1 MPREC
6 RGTDDS
12 GMKLWLVYSCD
23 GGTDKTTSHSPNC
36 GTGGSGECTDSGD
49 PDCNGGSG
57 ECTDPS
63 DPRCNGG
70 VECNDPGNRNHLR
83 IPGCGGSANL
93 VCNGGTISIHQV
105 TSPSTR
111 FPIQALPTRF
121 VTVADGKEGQL
132 KRIWNW

>member
-23 GGTDKTTSHSPNC
+23 GGTDKTTSHNPNC
-36 GTGGSGECTDSGD
+36 GTGGSGECTDPGD
-49 PDCNGGSG
+49 PGCNGGSG
-57 ECTDPS
+57 
-63 DPRCNGG
+63 
-70 VECNDPGNRNHLR
+70 ECNDPGNRNHLR

-93 VCNGGTISIHQV
+93 VCNGGTISIYQV
-105 TSPSTR
+105 KSPPTR
-111 FPIQALPTRF
+111 FPIQALHTRF

-132 KRIWNW
+132 KRIRNW